1 MSKRIFRISAFLVAL
16 MTLAG
21 CHGERSMEMGPVE
34 TVEAFYKA
42 VSVGEWDRAESLC
55 DTLSLKEYLTT
66 HKNAWKHLEKVD
78 QNAMEVAKSIMTNTT
93 IKIEESN
100 KVDEKRIVTF
110 TIEADGHSKKK
121 KATVAKV
128 EGAWRVEKITEVN

>member
-1 MSKRIFRISAFLVAL
+1 
-16 MTLAG
+16 
-21 CHGERSMEMGPVE
+21 MEMGPVE